1 LGVFMTKK
9 IFAVLGAATA
19 AISFSAS
26 ASAATV
32 YVGSFQVDQGANWTT
47 NPTVYSAAEAAAL
60 LFGGVAADYDI
71 STAGNSIGAINNMG
85 WYSTWGIAGGQ
96 QYNENYKLD
105 LGAPGYGAPGGTNS
119 AISAY
124 VDDNAIG
131 AQYTNY
137 VFRVDAIGGA
147 VPEPA
152 TWGLML
158 AGFGIVGG
166 AMRRRQR
173 TSVSF
178 A

>member
-1 LGVFMTKK
+1 
-9 IFAVLGAATA
+9 
-19 AISFSAS
+19 
-26 ASAATV
+26 
-32 YVGSFQVDQGANWTT
+32 
-47 NPTVYSAAEAAAL
+47 
-60 LFGGVAADYDI
+60 
-71 STAGNSIGAINNMG
+71 MG

-105 LGAPGYGAPGGTNS
+105 LGAPGYDAPGGTNS